1 MLKGCERR
9 MIKIENTESELFESA
24 YFIIRQ
30 NAQLPKKKRRE
41 DMLREAERIV
51 NDKTMP
57 GRPTA
62 RSQRRLWLERAVIF
76 ASGAFISAMAAL
88 LLRFF

>member
-9 MIKIENTESELFESA
+9 MIKIENTDSELFESA

-30 NAQLPKKKRRE
+30 NVPLPKKKRRE

-51 NDKTMP
+51 SDKTVP
-57 GRPTA
+57 GETKR
-62 RSQRRLWLERAVIF
+62 RSGRRLFIERASFF
-76 ASGAFISAMAAL
+76 ASGAAVSAVVAL
-88 LLRFF
+88 LLRLL